1 MKKIYMTLVMLFA
14 IAASMA
20 QPREIKGV
28 VHDEN
33 DKPMSGVT
41 VYVQETGAGTIT
53 GSKGTYSIK
62 IPGPKSEITFSF
74 MGYKTLK
81 LKADDPKARF
91 DIIKLLPDQQM
102 LDAVEVVQVGYGR
115 AG

>member
-1 MKKIYMTLVMLFA
+1 MKKVYMTLVMLFA

-41 VYVQETGAGTIT
+41 VYVQETGAGKIFRHAL
-53 GSKGTYSIK
+53 SCRVYS
-62 IPGPKSEITFSF
+62 S
-74 MGYKTLK
+74 
-81 LKADDPKARF
+81 
-91 DIIKLLPDQQM
+91 
-102 LDAVEVVQVGYGR
+102 VQ
-115 AG
+115 

>member
-41 VYVQETGAGTIT
+41 VYVQETGAAVSYTHL
-53 GSKGTYSIK
+53 
-62 IPGPKSEITFSF
+62 
-74 MGYKTLK
+74 TLPT
-81 LKADDPKARF
+81 KAF
-91 DIIKLLPDQQM
+91 
-102 LDAVEVVQVGYGR
+102 V
-115 AG
+115 